1 MDRGLLLRVG
11 FQVAVTAVFLFLVVR
26 VIDLG
31 SLWETVRGINL
42 WWAAVALP
50 LFSGAKLVDS
60 FRWRYLLR
68 GVGRPPQLA
77 LFGAFLVGNM
87 ANNLLPFRA
96 GDVAK
101 IQVLA
106 SRYGMSRAGVAGSVF
121 VVEATLDGIV
131 FILFMGLGAA
141 FLDMGRVPGV
151 TTPVILALVAVA
163 LVAFALAVLLRKRGQ
178 QLPLPERVQGL
189 MGNLQEGL
197 DALGS
202 VPRAS
207 GAVGLSLPA
216 WLLEACVFAAMGQ
229 AFGLELSFPVFLAA
243 MVAANLAVAI
253 PLGLWNIG
261 PYEAL
266 VSGVLVIAGVDEQ
279 VAFSYALTTHFLVN
293 LWINVSGLVAFWA
306 LGVSVGD
313 LFTLGQKDSDE
324 GAEGE
329 AGQERATERRV
340 GGRQDA

>member
-1 MDRGLLLRVG
+1 MERGLLLRIG
-11 FQVAVTAVFLFLVVR
+11 FQVAVTAVFLFLAVR
-26 VIDLG
+26 VVDLG

-50 LFSGAKLVDS
+50 LFSSAKLVDS

-87 ANNLLPFRA
+87 VNNLLPLRA

-131 FILFMGLGAA
+131 FIVFLGLGAA
-141 FLDMGRVPGV
+141 FLDLDRVPGV
-151 TTPVILALVAVA
+151 TTPAILGLTAVA
-163 LVAFALAVLLRKRGQ
+163 FVAFALAVLLQKRGQ
-178 QLPLPERVQGL
+178 QLPLPARVQGF

-202 VPRAS
+202 IHRAL
-207 GAVGLSLPA
+207 GAIALSIPA
-216 WLLEACVFAAMGQ
+216 WLLEASVFAAMGQ

-266 VSGVLVIAGVDEQ
+266 VSGVLVVAGVDEQ
-279 VAFSYALTTHFLVN
+279 LAFSYALTTHLLVN
-293 LWINVSGLVAFWA
+293 LWINGSGLVAFWA
-306 LGVSVGD
+306 LGVGVGD
-313 LFTLGQKDSDE
+313 LFTLGRDE
-324 GAEGE
+324 SSTHADGE
-329 AGQERATERRV
+329 DGREHSAPSTERR
-340 GGRQDA
+340 QDA